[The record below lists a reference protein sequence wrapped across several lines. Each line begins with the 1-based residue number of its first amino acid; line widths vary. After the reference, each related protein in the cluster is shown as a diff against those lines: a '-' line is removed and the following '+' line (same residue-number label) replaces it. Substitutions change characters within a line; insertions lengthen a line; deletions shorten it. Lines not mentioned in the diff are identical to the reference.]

1 MRELDVLL
9 ERYLDEAFAAAAPAD
24 RAAFRRIL
32 DLPDPDLFGY
42 LLGGIEVPEPDL
54 RHVVARIRRPGP

>member
-9 ERYLDEAFAAAAPAD
+9 QRFLDEDWPRAAP
-24 RAAFRRIL
+24 REREAFRRLL

-42 LLGGIEVPEPDL
+42 LLGGIEVPEPAL
-54 RHVVARIRRPGP
+54 RHVVARIRRTEP